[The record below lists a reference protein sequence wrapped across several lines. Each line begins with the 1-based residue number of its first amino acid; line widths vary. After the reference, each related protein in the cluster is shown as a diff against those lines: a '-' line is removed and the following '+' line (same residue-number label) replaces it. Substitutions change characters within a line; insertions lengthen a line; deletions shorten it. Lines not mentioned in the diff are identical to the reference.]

1 MVLLSSLVVL
11 FAIASMVAIAPG
23 AFADHHMQTVTNAP
37 GSSTPGCED
46 TADGCFIPSPV
57 TIPMGGTVT
66 WENNDTAAHTATGGS
81 ATEGPS
87 GVFDS
92 SLIMAGS
99 SFSHTFDAAGTFDYF
114 CMVHPWMAGTV
125 IVEDAAAAAADAAA
139 ADAAAAEAAAAEA
152 AAAEAAAADAAAAAA
167 AAEAAAAEAAAAEA
181 AAAEAA
187 ADAAAADAAAADAAA
202 EAAAAEAAAADAA
215 AADAAAADAAAE
227 AAAADAAAADAAAA
241 EAAAADAAAAEAAAA
256 DAAAAEA
263 AAAKAEYKVNNPPID
278 FTDTLSYS
286 ISSGSVLSIIS
297 NSDDATLVV
306 AIDTSDDGE
315 LSINLDNDNIT
326 AFDDGSYFV
335 LVNNEEVE
343 FSQDGND
350 LTIPYEAGTEKIEIV
365 ASAVVPEFGT
375 IAMIVLAVAIV
386 SIIVLTTKTRTTL
399 IPKL

>member
-1 MVLLSSLVVL
+1 MKTVILSSLVVL
-11 FAIASMVAIAPG
+11 FAIASMVAIAPE
-23 AFADHHMQTVTNAP
+23 AFAATVTNAP

-46 TADGCFIPSPV
+46 TAEGCFIPSPV
-57 TIPMGGTVT
+57 TIDIGETVT

-99 SFSHTFDAAGTFDYF
+99 SFSHTFEDAGTFDYF

-125 IVEDAAAAAADAAA
+125 IVEDP
-139 ADAAAAEAAAAEA
+139 
-152 AAAEAAAADAAAAAA
+152 
-167 AAEAAAAEAAAAEA
+167 
-181 AAAEAA
+181 
-187 ADAAAADAAAADAAA
+187 
-202 EAAAAEAAAADAA
+202 
-215 AADAAAADAAAE
+215 
-227 AAAADAAAADAAAA
+227 AAA

-256 DAAAAEA
+256 ESLAALEASAAESLAEAEAAAEA
-263 AAAKAEYKVNNPPID
+263 AAAVVARDPAVD
-278 FTDTLSYS
+278 LVDTLNYS
-286 ISSGSVLSIIS
+286 ISSGSVSSIMT

-315 LSINLDNDNIT
+315 LSINLDSDYIT

-335 LVNNEEVE
+335 LVNGEEVW
-343 FSQDGND
+343 FSQDGYD
-350 LTIPYEAGTEKIEIV
+350 LTIPYESGTEKIEIV
-365 ASAVVPEFGT
+365 GSVVVPEFGT

-386 SIIVLTTKTRTTL
+386 SIIVLTTKTRATL

>member
-1 MVLLSSLVVL
+1 MNMVLLSSLVVL
-11 FAIASMVAIAPG
+11 FAIASMVAITPG
-23 AFADHHMQTVTNAP
+23 AFAMHHEATITNAP
-37 GSSTPGCED
+37 GSSVPGCEE

-99 SFSHTFDAAGTFDYF
+99 SFSHTFEDAGTFDYF
-114 CMVHPWMAGTV
+114 CMVHPWMVGTV
-125 IVEDAAAAAADAAA
+125 IVEDAAAAAA
-139 ADAAAAEAAAAEA
+139 E
-152 AAAEAAAADAAAAAA
+152 
-167 AAEAAAAEAAAAEA
+167 AEAAAAEAAAAEA

-187 ADAAAADAAAADAAA
+187 AAAARDPAVDL
-202 EAAAAEAAAADAA
+202 
-215 AADAAAADAAAE
+215 
-227 AAAADAAAADAAAA
+227 
-241 EAAAADAAAAEAAAA
+241 
-256 DAAAAEA
+256 
-263 AAAKAEYKVNNPPID
+263 V
-278 FTDTLSYS
+278 DTLNYS
-286 ISSGSVLSIIS
+286 ISSGSVSSIMT

-315 LSINLDNDNIT
+315 LSINLDSDYIT

-335 LVNNEEVE
+335 LVNGEEVW

-350 LTIPYEAGTEKIEIV
+350 LTIPYESGTEKIEIV
-365 ASAVVPEFGT
+365 GSVVVPEFGT

-386 SIIVLTTKTRTTL
+386 SIIVLTTKTRATL